1 MLLYFSGTG
10 NSRWVANSLAKL
22 LNERVYAL
30 LDMAAR
36 PSLFDLKAGEALGFV
51 FPVYSC

>member
-10 NSRWVANSLAKL
+10 NSRWVADSLAKL

-30 LDMAAR
+30 LDVAAS
-36 PSLFDLKAGEALGFV
+36 PSLFDLKAGEGAV
-51 FPVYSC
+51 EI